1 MPKKSDLLAH
11 LHTDLNES
19 AKVVGDSELLGY
31 QITIVMRG
39 DGGSV
44 LIAHAAVA
52 NDRHL
57 GEVTEA
63 IIQKTREAFFRDED
77 QDEDEENEDEDED
90 EESDEGQQ

>member
-1 MPKKSDLLAH
+1 MPKKSDLLAR

-77 QDEDEENEDEDED
+77 EDEDEESEDEDED
-90 EESDEGQQ
+90 EESDEGHQ

>member
-1 MPKKSDLLAH
+1 VPKKSDLLAR

-63 IIQKTREAFFRDED
+63 IIQKTREVFFRDED
-77 QDEDEENEDEDED
+77 EDEESEHEDED
-90 EESDEGQQ
+90 EESDEGHQ